1 MVWLP
6 VSGIFNVHTDVDA
19 GNSCGGCMNTIESAL
34 KVTLGKKSC
43 ISIIGAFQ
51 SDTLPTA
58 LSQPFVHEI
67 YIRNEASHYV
77 FVNLSQ
83 KFF

>member
-1 MVWLP
+1 
-6 VSGIFNVHTDVDA
+6 
-19 GNSCGGCMNTIESAL
+19 MNTIESAL
-34 KVTLGKKSC
+34 KVTLGEKSR
-43 ISIIGAFQ
+43 ISIVGAFQ

-83 KFF
+83 KVCLIYSRLIYSPVNKQ